1 MALKGTL
8 RNAID
13 STKEIADQYSTFSR
27 HMDNKQ
33 KTLQELS
40 QKASLAHSRKAIIG
54 FDGFVDKIMTPVNKR
69 FGQGDSFEAIPT
81 ITEFGDKILKAAG
94 ESANIELFQRM
105 EKLGGNGPIM
115 ANAVAT
121 AGVGVQYIGALG
133 EPVHPVFNAFAERTK
148 AVTLCEPGITNALE
162 FEDGKIML
170 GLTTS
175 MEQITY
181 DRMIQKMGEG
191 ALIDAFNRA
200 DLVSLVNWTMIPN
213 MTSIFE
219 DLLSRLLPNL
229 GPKESGRFFYFD
241 LADPAK
247 RSASDLRAVLNTI
260 ARFRSFGSAT
270 LGLNFAEAKQVMQVL
285 GQTPLDNNPDDLRSM
300 ASRIRNEL
308 GLTCVVIHPREG
320 AACATKLDSWYVQGP
335 FCEKPLISTGA
346 GDHFNAGFA
355 TAQMLGLSPQACLT
369 VAVAFSGQYVRTA
382 KSPTLSDTAA
392 FLSNW
397 RD

>member
-1 MALKGTL
+1 
-8 RNAID
+8 
-13 STKEIADQYSTFSR
+13 
-27 HMDNKQ
+27 MDHKQ

-40 QKASLAHSRKAIIG
+40 QKASSVRSRRVIVG

-69 FGQGDSFEAIPT
+69 HGQGDSFEAIHT
-81 ITEFGDKILKAAG
+81 ITDFGERILKAAG

-115 ANAVAT
+115 ANAIVA
-121 AGVGVQYIGALG
+121 AGAEVQYIGALG
-133 EPVHPVFNAFAERTK
+133 EPVHSVFSTFANRTK
-148 AVTLCEPGITNALE
+148 AISICEPGITNALE
-162 FEDGKIML
+162 FDDGKLML

-175 MEQITY
+175 LEDITY
-181 DRMIQKMGEG
+181 DRIVAKMGEG

-200 DLVSLVNWTMIPN
+200 DLISLVNWTMIPN

-219 DLLSRLLPNL
+219 DLLTRLLPNL
-229 GPKESGRFFYFD
+229 GPKESGRYFYFD

-247 RSASDLRAVLNTI
+247 RSVSDLRGVLNTI

-270 LGLNFAEAKQVMQVL
+270 LGLNFAEAKQVMEVL
-285 GQTPLDNNPDDLRSM
+285 GHKPLDNNPDDLRSM
-300 ASRIRNEL
+300 ASRIRNDL
-308 GLTCVVIHPREG
+308 GLTCVVIHPRQG
-320 AACATKLDSWYVQGP
+320 AACATKLDSWYVSGP

-355 TAQMLGLSPQACLT
+355 TAQMLGLSPEACLT
-369 VAVAFSGQYVRTA
+369 VAVSFSGQYVRTA
-382 KSPTLSDTAA
+382 KSPSLSDTAA
-392 FLSNW
+392 FINNW